1 MMQAFFKTH
10 KYLLEH
16 LNVPVHRGLM
26 DLINWEDRLIGVVG
40 TRGVGKTTFLLD
52 YIQTAY
58 GSDKACLYVNL
69 NNLYFSN
76 RSLISFADEFQKTGG
91 QTLVLDRKSTRLNS
105 SHVRISYAVF
115 CLK

>member
-26 DLINWEDRLIGVVG
+26 DLINWEDRLIGIVG

-52 YIQTAY
+52 YILTAS
-58 GSDKACLYVNL
+58 GSVRAAFCVSR
-69 NNLYFSN
+69 NNLHFSN
-76 RSLISFADEFQKTGG
+76 PSLFSLPDGFQKTGG
-91 QTLVLDRKSTRLNS
+91 TTLVLVK
-105 SHVRISYAVF
+105 VF
-115 CLK
+115 MYRVGEGVLCWCF